1 VDSRRFQPTD
11 EVRAQPSQP
20 REGLTV
26 GYCPAPPGPRS
37 WWGFYFRRLKPTA
50 IHGVALRATRRNQ
63 EWPNLR
69 VMPFGRRIR
78 LSVRHKPWVPVLYLA
93 KMPAQFFFG
102 VLTSRQVM
110 I

>member
-1 VDSRRFQPTD
+1 MPNRPN
-11 EVRAQPSQP
+11 P

-63 EWPNLR
+63 EWPNSR
-69 VMPFGRRIR
+69 VMPFGRRTPYRFAISPR
-78 LSVRHKPWVPVLYLA
+78 FASFILESCQLKFSVNK
-93 KMPAQFFFG
+93 
-102 VLTSRQVM
+102 
-110 I
+110 